1 MSRGQRHRLVKEEE
15 FGPAPAGQDVPP
27 PALVVAATDQP
38 RLARPALSQQGLGR
52 RVVDDAAVAREYP
65 SLRDRHDIAEGGGSI
80 LQGALTPEPVHL
92 RTLPR
97 SRGMRQRYHAAT
109 VRCGAQA
116 SPISRSAF
124 GLSCSGKDLSDRYPS
139 RTPKSS
145 AGRMSMR
152 SSEYISSISTV
163 QRPMPL
169 IVTTRA
175 INASSSI
182 VPATMRGG
190 IRPDSAPSAMAL
202 IVAILVAEKPHARR
216 ASNSATVM
224 FSAVGKVVA
233 G

>member
-1 MSRGQRHRLVKEEE
+1 MSRGQRHRLVEEEE
-15 FGPAPAGQDVPP
+15 FGPAPAGHDIPP

-65 SLRDRHDIAEGGGSI
+65 SLRDRRDIAEGGDSI
-80 LQGALTPEPVHL
+80 LQGTLTSEPVHL

-97 SRGMRQRYHAAT
+97 SRGMRQRYHVAT

-116 SPISRSAF
+116 FPISRNAF
-124 GLSCSGKDLSDRYPS
+124 GLGCSGKDLSDRYAS

-152 SSEYISSISTV
+152 SSEYMSSISTV
-163 QRPMPL
+163 QRAMPL
-169 IVTTRA
+169 MVTPRA
-175 INASSSI
+175 INSSSST
-182 VPATMRGG
+182 VPATLRGG
-190 IRPDSAPSAMAL
+190 IRPDSAPCAMARR
-202 IVAILVAEKPHARR
+202 ETAR
-216 ASNSATVM
+216 AQGVELGNMMCSG
-224 FSAVGKVVA
+224 VGKVVS

>member
-1 MSRGQRHRLVKEEE
+1 MSRGQRHRLVEEEE
-15 FGPAPAGQDVPP
+15 FGPAPAGHDIPP

-65 SLRDRHDIAEGGGSI
+65 SLRDRHDIAKGRHSI
-80 LQGALTPEPVHL
+80 LQGTLTSEPVHL

-116 SPISRSAF
+116 FPISRNAF
-124 GLSCSGKDLSDRYPS
+124 GLGCSAKDLSARSPS

-152 SSEYISSISTV
+152 SSEYMSNISTV
-163 QRPMPL
+163 QRPTPL
-169 IVTTRA
+169 IVTIRA
-175 INASSSI
+175 INASSSM
-182 VPATMRGG
+182 VPATFRGG
-190 IRPDSAPSAMAL
+190 MRPDSVASAMAL
-202 IVAILVAEKPHARR
+202 I
-216 ASNSATVM
+216 
-224 FSAVGKVVA
+224 
-233 G
+233 